1 MWLARSARMSSTIR
15 VAEVSE
21 LPPGKGRVVEVGG
34 RHFTVFN
41 RDGSFYASSSTHYV
55 RQAPEA
61 ADTTTTCPQ
70 HGMEFDVWMEDSPAR
85 LNGEERCRIELDD
98 DVVWLVLD

>member
-1 MWLARSARMSSTIR
+1 MSLAALPRMSSTIR
-15 VAEVSE
+15 VAEISE

-41 RDGSFYASSSTHYV
+41 RDGSFYASTSTHHL
-55 RQAPEA
+55 RRPPEA
-61 ADTTTTCPQ
+61 ADTTATCPQ

-85 LNGEERCRIELDD
+85 LNDEERCRVEIDD

>member
-1 MWLARSARMSSTIR
+1 MSSTIR
-15 VAEVSE
+15 VAEISE

-41 RDGSFYASSSTHYV
+41 RDGAYYASSSGHPIRRGPDAV
-55 RQAPEA
+55 
-61 ADTTTTCPQ
+61 DTSTTCPP

-85 LNGEERCRIELDD
+85 LYDEARCRVEIDD
-98 DVVWLVLD
+98 EVVWLVLD

>member
-1 MWLARSARMSSTIR
+1 MSSTIR

-34 RHFTVFN
+34 RNYTVFN
-41 RDGSFYASSSTHYV
+41 RDGAFFASTSAHPI
-55 RQAPEA
+55 RRAPHA
-61 ADTTTTCPQ
+61 ADTSSTCAP

-85 LNGEERCRIELDD
+85 LNDEERCRIEIDD

>member
-1 MWLARSARMSSTIR
+1 MSSTIR

-41 RDGSFYASSSTHYV
+41 RDGRFYATTSHNV
-55 RQAPEA
+55 RRAPPGGGE
-61 ADTTTTCPQ
+61 DTSTTCPQ

-85 LNGEERCRIELDD
+85 LNDEERCGVEIDD

>member
-1 MWLARSARMSSTIR
+1 MWLAALPRMSSTIR
-15 VAEVSE
+15 VAEISE

-41 RDGSFYASSSTHYV
+41 RDGSFYASTSTHHL
-55 RQAPEA
+55 RRPPEA
-61 ADTTTTCPQ
+61 ADTTATCPQ

-85 LNGEERCRIELDD
+85 LNDEERCRIEIDD

>member
-1 MWLARSARMSSTIR
+1 MSLAALPRMSSTIR
-15 VAEVSE
+15 VAEISE

-41 RDGSFYASSSTHYV
+41 RDGSFYASSSTHHL
-55 RQAPEA
+55 RRPPEA
-61 ADTTTTCPQ
+61 ADTTATCPQ

-85 LNGEERCRIELDD
+85 LNDEERCRIEIDD

>member
-1 MWLARSARMSSTIR
+1 MSSTIR

-41 RDGSFYASSSTHYV
+41 RDGRFYATSS
-55 RQAPEA
+55 RNIRMPPDAG
-61 ADTTTTCPQ
+61 DTSHTCPQ

-85 LNGEERCRIELDD
+85 LADEERCSIEIDD

>member
-1 MWLARSARMSSTIR
+1 MSSTIR

-41 RDGSFYASSSTHYV
+41 RDGSFYASTSTHHV
-55 RQAPEA
+55 RRGPEA
-61 ADTTTTCPQ
+61 VDTSTTCPS

-85 LNGEERCRIELDD
+85 LNDEERCSIEIDD

>member
-1 MWLARSARMSSTIR
+1 MSLAALPRMSSTIR

-41 RDGSFYASSSTHYV
+41 RDGSFYASTSTRHL
-55 RQAPEA
+55 RRAPEA
-61 ADTTTTCPQ
+61 ADTTATCPQ

-85 LNGEERCRIELDD
+85 LNDEERCRIEVDD

>member
-1 MWLARSARMSSTIR
+1 MSSTIR

-34 RHFTVFN
+34 RHFTVYN
-41 RDGSFYASSSTHYV
+41 RDGRFYATTSHNI
-55 RQAPEA
+55 RRGPPDA
-61 ADTTTTCPQ
+61 ADTSTTCPQ

-85 LNGEERCRIELDD
+85 LNGEERCSIEIDD

>member
-1 MWLARSARMSSTIR
+1 MSSTIR

-41 RDGSFYASSSTHYV
+41 RDGRYYATTSRTV
-55 RQAPEA
+55 MRAPDGS
-61 ADTTTTCPQ
+61 DTSHTCPQ

-85 LNGEERCRIELDD
+85 LNDEERCGVEIDD